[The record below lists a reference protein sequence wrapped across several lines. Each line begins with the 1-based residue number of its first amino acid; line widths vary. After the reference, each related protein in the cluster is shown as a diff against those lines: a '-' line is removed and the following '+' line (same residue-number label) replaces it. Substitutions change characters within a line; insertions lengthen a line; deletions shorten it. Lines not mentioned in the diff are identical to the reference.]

1 MTLSHQRYHYRIPSE
16 GAACGKEKG
25 WQAPG
30 TITTRYR
37 FPTFLLPPDG
47 YPTLS
52 ERWSDIAVSS
62 IKITKTTE
70 RPMAPTTYQP
80 GPWSDPSGNDR
91 DEHSIPDYESIE
103 RGLHDRIGANLRL
116 VRSQLGLS
124 QAFLAAMLRV
134 SHSQYRRYEKGH
146 DLPRLHTAILW
157 SVETGIPTHW
167 LFSGTGYHAQV
178 GATLRPAWVPV
189 LHFVNTASPA
199 ALRSFQAAL
208 EGMVNASPRPPLA
221 TYTSPDLDEC
231 RRHIDERYYQVIAR
245 QLRKFRREHTISQDT
260 IARRMGIS
268 TAAYKRYERPG
279 RHIYF
284 SINLIMRFWAATGVS
299 PLELT
304 RGTVVFRYREQ
315 QNRNFDILIF

>member
-1 MTLSHQRYHYRIPSE
+1 
-16 GAACGKEKG
+16 
-25 WQAPG
+25 
-30 TITTRYR
+30 
-37 FPTFLLPPDG
+37 
-47 YPTLS
+47 
-52 ERWSDIAVSS
+52 
-62 IKITKTTE
+62 
-70 RPMAPTTYQP
+70 MAPTTYQP
-80 GPWSDPSGNDR
+80 APGFNVSGNDR
-91 DEHSIPDYESIE
+91 SEHSIPDYEGIE

-124 QAFLAAMLRV
+124 QTCLATILRV

-167 LFSGTGYHAQV
+167 LFSGTGYHARV
-178 GATLRPAWVPV
+178 GTSLRPAWVPI
-189 LHFVNTASPA
+189 LHFVNSASPA
-199 ALRSFQAAL
+199 TLRSFQAAL
-208 EGMVNASPRPPLA
+208 EGMAGVSPGSPLSPH
-221 TYTSPDLDEC
+221 TSPDLDEC
-231 RRHIDERYYQVIAR
+231 RGHIDERYYQVIAR
-245 QLRKFRREHTISQDT
+245 QLRRFRREHTISQDT

-304 RGTVVFRYREQ
+304 RGTVIFRYREQ
-315 QNRNFDILIF
+315 QNRNFGILLPMLDQLEQDQLQQLKRLTDVLADIY